1 VSKLKVDSEIWYRIH
16 QILIEAKENSTELM
30 NEHINN
36 NGIITKKDRF
46 ISDMYEK
53 EIREINSLL
62 DYTSDNNGVP
72 F

>member
-16 QILIEAKENSTELM
+16 KVLIESKENSIELM

-36 NGIITKKDRF
+36 NGMETKKDRF
-46 ISDMYEK
+46 IADMYEN